1 MTRVCSPA
9 TCTKALRISSKSQL
23 VHGFAFVAVAA
34 GSHEAIVGLGGGS
47 VHGFGCSAG
56 VADATGVCMSVRE
69 PTLKT
74 RRECDTSYYSVL

>member
-1 MTRVCSPA
+1 MSM
-9 TCTKALRISSKSQL
+9 
-23 VHGFAFVAVAA
+23 
-34 GSHEAIVGLGGGS
+34 AIVGLGGGS